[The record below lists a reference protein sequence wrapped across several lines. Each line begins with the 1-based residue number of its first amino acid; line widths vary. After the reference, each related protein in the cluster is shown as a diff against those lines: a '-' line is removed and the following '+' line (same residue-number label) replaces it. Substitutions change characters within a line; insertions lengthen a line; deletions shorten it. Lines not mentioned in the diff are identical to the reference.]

1 MDRLKPEGCFLL
13 NVGDQT
19 YPLSKEVEKICKEKY
34 NIENIGCVSNKQG
47 RANLHTGKA
56 DNIYKITKL

>member
-1 MDRLKPEGCFLL
+1 MNRLKPEGCFLL

-19 YPLSKEVEKICKEKY
+19 YPLTKEVEKICEGKY
-34 NIENIGCVSNKQG
+34 NIENLGCVSSEKA
-47 RANLHTGKA
+47 RRNLHTGKA